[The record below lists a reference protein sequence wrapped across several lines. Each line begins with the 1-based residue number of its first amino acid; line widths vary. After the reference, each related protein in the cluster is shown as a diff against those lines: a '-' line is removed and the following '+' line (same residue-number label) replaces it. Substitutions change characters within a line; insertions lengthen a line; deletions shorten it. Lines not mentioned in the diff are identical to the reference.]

1 MRLNGT
7 EQGLVAYYPFE
18 KNTLDAYNQVVTVGT
33 DDDMLR
39 TDHKAVYAD
48 ALTFTDEA
56 PALREKKTE
65 TNVDYS
71 FTASI
76 LSGKTIE
83 EAHALAVKVSA
94 YVCTQEGAMPKL
106 PAEFTNK

>member
-1 MRLNGT
+1 M
-7 EQGLVAYYPFE
+7 EVPAP
-18 KNTLDAYNQVVTVGT
+18 VGAG
-33 DDDMLR
+33 DS
-39 TDHKAVYAD
+39 
-48 ALTFTDEA
+48 FTG
-56 PALREKKTE
+56 
-65 TNVDYS
+65 S